1 MDDKSK
7 IKKVKKEEADDKS
20 KVKKVKKEED
30 EDEDADAWW
39 LNQKENE
46 DESVKWT
53 SLKHN
58 GVYFPPEYVPHGVKM
73 KYDGNE
79 QSIRLCLFPC
89 SCYRLAT
96 DKTISLLTQSF
107 HSFNAWNRQ
116 ANYTGACC
124 RGDRWI
130 LWCPPVHRARREPYL
145 PGELFQGLFKDRQ
158 SPQDCKPMLSLWL
171 QQMRRMWFT
180 FCLKYRNAI

>member
-1 MDDKSK
+1 MDDK
-7 IKKVKKEEADDKS
+7 A

-58 GVYFPPEYVPHGVKM
+58 GVYFPPEYVPHGIKM

-79 QSIRLCLFPC
+79 PGPFVLVYL
-89 SCYRLAT
+89 
-96 DKTISLLTQSF
+96 
-107 HSFNAWNRQ
+107 
-116 ANYTGACC
+116 
-124 RGDRWI
+124 
-130 LWCPPVHRARREPYL
+130 PPVRIT
-145 PGELFQGLFKDRQ
+145 D
-158 SPQDCKPMLSLWL
+158 
-171 QQMRRMWFT
+171 
-180 FCLKYRNAI
+180 

>member
-7 IKKVKKEEADDKS
+7 IKKVKKEEVDDKS
-20 KVKKVKKEED
+20 KVKKVKKEEEE
-30 EDEDADAWW
+30 EDEEGDAWW

-79 QSIRLCLFPC
+79 
-89 SCYRLAT
+89 
-96 DKTISLLTQSF
+96 
-107 HSFNAWNRQ
+107 
-116 ANYTGACC
+116 
-124 RGDRWI
+124 
-130 LWCPPVHRARREPYL
+130 
-145 PGELFQGLFKDRQ
+145 
-158 SPQDCKPMLSLWL
+158 
-171 QQMRRMWFT
+171 
-180 FCLKYRNAI
+180 